1 MFFMYGKSFIKIY
14 NIVGINM
21 RKVIPMKKH
30 SFRKDEEGQVLG
42 LPMYL
47 IVVMIVAVAVIAAV
61 IFMIPHGT
69 QTMNALVTDN
79 AVISENPG
87 NASKFTF
94 NSSYDV
100 VIKVTTN
107 DERADPVADAT
118 VTIVGAGV
126 AEFGTQTMNALV
138 TDNAVI
144 SENPGNA
151 SKFTFN
157 SSYDV
162 VIKVTTNDERADPV
176 ADATVTIVGAGVAE
190 FGTTNANGEVTISVT
205 PTLGANVNEA
215 NIKLM
220 VKAAGF
226 EDFEDDTAVTVYRL

>member
-100 VIKVTTN
+100 MIKVTTN
-107 DERADPVADAT
+107 DERADPIADAT
-118 VTIVGAGV
+118 
-126 AEFGTQTMNALV
+126 
-138 TDNAVI
+138 
-144 SENPGNA
+144 
-151 SKFTFN
+151 
-157 SSYDV
+157 
-162 VIKVTTNDERADPV
+162 
-176 ADATVTIVGAGVAE
+176 ATLVGAGVAE